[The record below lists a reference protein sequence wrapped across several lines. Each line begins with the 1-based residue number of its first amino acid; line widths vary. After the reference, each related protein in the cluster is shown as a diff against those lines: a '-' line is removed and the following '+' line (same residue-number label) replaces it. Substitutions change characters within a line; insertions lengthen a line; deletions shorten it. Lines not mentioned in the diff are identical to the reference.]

1 MLTNTTLNHS
11 ADTKR
16 FTSQLRYI
24 IAALLL
30 ILIATAII
38 WPNASAAGNE
48 AGSHIYPSAANGPG
62 AVTSHV
68 PPPIGA
74 QGMPPAAINP
84 QALSN
89 DATLSALTVSPK
101 DIIGFDAGQDYY
113 EAGFA
118 STVAQATVTAT
129 PSNSA
134 ATVAITPADAG
145 SADGHQVDLSAGR
158 NTVTITVTSQDG
170 SETEVYTLSLNRGVT
185 ATYGWK
191 ASEDFDGLLAANIN
205 NVGGMW
211 SNGTTMWVVDSGTEK
226 LAPTRWQTRAGRPA
240 TI

>member
-84 QALSN
+84 QTPSD
-89 DATLSALTVSPK
+89 DATLSALTVSPR

-113 EAGFA
+113 EVGFA
-118 STVAQATVTAT
+118 STVDRSHRHGHALPIQAA
-129 PSNSA
+129 S
-134 ATVAITPADAG
+134 VADNARRRWLRRRPPGKPFRRPQHRHD
-145 SADGHQVDLSAGR
+145 HRHGR
-158 NTVTITVTSQDG
+158 RTCSH
-170 SETEVYTLSLNRGVT
+170 LRGL
-185 ATYGWK
+185 YPQPQPGGYRHLRM
-191 ASEDFDGLLAANIN
+191 EG
-205 NVGGMW
+205 VGG
-211 SNGTTMWVVDSGTEK
+211 
-226 LAPTRWQTRAGRPA
+226 L
-240 TI
+240 